1 MNLDF
6 DNYIFD
12 LYGTLVDIHTDEENL
27 QLWEKM
33 ASYLEDNFETQYTA
47 KELKADYARICK
59 EEEDKLKE
67 LNHALFPEIKIEKV
81 WLRLINKEEN
91 VLSDEDDDKIKK
103 LCIFF
108 RETSRDK
115 FQVYDGVFE
124 LFAELRKQGK
134 KIFLLS
140 NAQRSFT
147 EKELKDTGLYDKFDD
162 IFISSDKGIKKP
174 QKEFLEKL
182 MEENEL
188 SPQKSVMVGNDI
200 YSDVGVAFKNS
211 IHSIFLNTYNYSE
224 KRIDKELREIG
235 IKGSVFMPLIIQ
247 GIDNLLQ
254 FSCQPDYMSGHK
266 CAILGRGD
274 NS

>member
-27 QLWEKM
+27 LLWEKM
-33 ASYLEDNFETQYTA
+33 ASYLEDNFGTRYTA

-91 VLSDEDDDKIKK
+91 VLADEDDDKIKK

-115 FQVYDGVFE
+115 FEVYDGVFE

-147 EKELKDTGLYDKFDD
+147 EKELKDTGLYDKFDE

-182 MEENEL
+182 MEENDL
-188 SPQKSVMVGNDI
+188 IPQKSVMVGNDI

-235 IKGSVFMPLIIQ
+235 IKGSVFMPLILQ
-247 GIDNLLQ
+247 GIDNFGLQ
-254 FSCQPDYMSGHK
+254 TTL
-266 CAILGRGD
+266 A
-274 NS
+274 

>member
-27 QLWEKM
+27 LLWEKM
-33 ASYLEDNFETQYTA
+33 ASYLEDNFGTRYTA

-91 VLSDEDDDKIKK
+91 VLADEDDDKIKK

-115 FQVYDGVFE
+115 FEVYDGVF
-124 LFAELRKQGK
+124 
-134 KIFLLS
+134 
-140 NAQRSFT
+140 
-147 EKELKDTGLYDKFDD
+147 
-162 IFISSDKGIKKP
+162 
-174 QKEFLEKL
+174 
-182 MEENEL
+182 
-188 SPQKSVMVGNDI
+188 
-200 YSDVGVAFKNS
+200 
-211 IHSIFLNTYNYSE
+211 
-224 KRIDKELREIG
+224 
-235 IKGSVFMPLIIQ
+235 
-247 GIDNLLQ
+247 
-254 FSCQPDYMSGHK
+254 
-266 CAILGRGD
+266 
-274 NS
+274 